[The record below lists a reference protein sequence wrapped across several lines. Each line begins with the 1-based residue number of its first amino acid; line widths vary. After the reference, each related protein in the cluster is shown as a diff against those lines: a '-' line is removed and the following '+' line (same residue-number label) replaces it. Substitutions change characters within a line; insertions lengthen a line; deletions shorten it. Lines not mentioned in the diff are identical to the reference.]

1 MVQNG
6 NDKPTY
12 PIESVDN
19 ALRLLGMFSTH
30 ERVRVS
36 EASRELGVAHS
47 TAHRL
52 MQMLRYHEY
61 VRQDQA
67 SKAYLPGPELVR
79 VGLAV
84 VARSD
89 IRLVSRPCLQQLVD
103 EVQES
108 AHLVELQGS
117 DAVFLDSVETS
128 RALRIG
134 SRTGVRL
141 PAYATASGKVLL
153 AALSPEKR
161 RRILPDEPLEHLT
174 DRTTTTISAL
184 ERELEEIKAQGYASN
199 FGESEPDVHAVAV
212 PIVDGRGVTRAAITV
227 SAPPSRLGEADVE
240 RVAQRATA
248 AAAEVGSAL
257 PG

>member
-89 IRLVSRPCLQQLVD
+89 IRSVSRPCLQRLVD

-153 AALSPEKR
+153 AALSPDAR

-184 ERELEEIKAQGYASN
+184 ERELEDIKARGYASN

-240 RVAQRATA
+240 RVAQRAIA